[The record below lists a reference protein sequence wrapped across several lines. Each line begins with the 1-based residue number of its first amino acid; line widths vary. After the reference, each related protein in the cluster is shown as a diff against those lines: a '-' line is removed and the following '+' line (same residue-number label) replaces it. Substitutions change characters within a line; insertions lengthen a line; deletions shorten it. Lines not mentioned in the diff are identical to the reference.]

1 MFVIGMCLLLTALLL
16 MGAGIWLR
24 RSGKNQPVIWVL
36 AVLML
41 VGSGIWSF
49 VIHDL
54 RYDLRMRSA
63 LEQFEA
69 LPLPAATMRS
79 ETESEFGLIFANSNH
94 CDYFIGSLLRSE
106 LSLEQL
112 KKHYARFEI
121 KSPLQ
126 ADHPDHPHVST
137 WQENA
142 ESLPVPY
149 ALRQAGSWKLRP
161 QATSKDRLYLLS
173 VSDAGY
179 PPKDMRCH

>member
-1 MFVIGMCLLLTALLL
+1 MFVIGISLLLTALLL
-16 MGAGIWLR
+16 TGAGIWLR

-36 AVLML
+36 AALML

-63 LEQFEA
+63 LEQFDA
-69 LPLPAATMRS
+69 LPLPAATIRS
-79 ETESEFGLIFANSNH
+79 ETESEFGLIFASSNH

-126 ADHPDHPHVST
+126 VEHPDHPHVSA

-149 ALRQAGSWKLRP
+149 ALRQAGSWKLSS
-161 QATSKDRLYLLS
+161 QATPKGQLYLLS
-173 VSDAGY
+173 VSDGGY
-179 PPKDMRCH
+179 APNDIRCH